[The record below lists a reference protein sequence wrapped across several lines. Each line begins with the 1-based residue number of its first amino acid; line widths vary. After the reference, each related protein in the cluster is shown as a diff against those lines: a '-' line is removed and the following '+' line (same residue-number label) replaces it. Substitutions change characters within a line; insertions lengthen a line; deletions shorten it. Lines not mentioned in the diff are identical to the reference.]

1 MLFSQIQNAIPNNS
15 VKHTL
20 SQSLHRSILIT
31 MSNQINTWGKTIA
44 TEMAEVTLEDIW
56 TVFINEKLQV
66 AQENTETKSTDSRL
80 NKRALK

>member
-1 MLFSQIQNAIPNNS
+1 
-15 VKHTL
+15 
-20 SQSLHRSILIT
+20 

-80 NKRALK
+80 NKRDLK